1 MTNYPNL
8 PARVSVLITHQDDE
22 GCLPAYIRKEAKMN
36 WIMLVWPSVA
46 AVLILVSAFAW
57 LDTIKTE
64 SAVRPHID
72 DIPFR
77 PNPYRHSDDDHQRR

>member
-1 MTNYPNL
+1 
-8 PARVSVLITHQDDE
+8 
-22 GCLPAYIRKEAKMN
+22 MN

-64 SAVRPHID
+64 AVRPHID